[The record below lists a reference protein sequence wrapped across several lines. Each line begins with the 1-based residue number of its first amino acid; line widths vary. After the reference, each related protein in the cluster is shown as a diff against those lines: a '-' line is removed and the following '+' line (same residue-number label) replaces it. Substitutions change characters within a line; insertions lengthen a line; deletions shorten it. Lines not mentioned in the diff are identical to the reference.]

1 MSALK
6 TVWRIWK
13 ATAFRIGLIQS
24 RILLT
29 VLYWL
34 VVAPFALAVRLFSD
48 PLQIRAPGSTTYYRS
63 SGAHARGLDEA
74 RRQY

>member
-6 TVWRIWK
+6 ALWRIWK

-29 VLYWL
+29 VLYWV

-48 PLQIRAPGSTTYYRS
+48 PLQIRAPDGTTYYRPIGS
-63 SGAHARGLDEA
+63 HARGIDDA